1 MFGLADLSA
10 RLLRYGVASLGVLV
24 LGTAAA
30 CAATLDIPATH
41 PRLWFGEPGRL
52 AAARAFYPANPVAA
66 NNAMNGDNARHRAL
80 RALMTGN
87 AAECAVAVEWAMR
100 FDLEAADANG
110 DGSPDPGACNL
121 SSEGRY
127 CDRARWEGEQAIM
140 TYDWCHASF
149 TPSQRATFT
158 ARWNRYISALN
169 EGPYNWQRMP
179 ANNYY
184 WGFLRNSLL
193 WGIASH
199 GENSLAQGFI
209 DHAIDARYTQTFVP
223 WSNTFGAGGVP
234 GEGSQYGAY
243 PIEYST
249 VALWSARDFG
259 YDAYVASPYWDHVS
273 YYLSYAT
280 TPAPTVGSNG
290 SAFDVFPF
298 NDDHNFLS
306 GGSAEKSGYADLLGV
321 LILRDPTS
329 DRARHARAWLAR
341 TGTQP
346 SWWVR
351 AALASAGGAQGNDD
365 LPLDYFASG
374 YTFIYARSDRTAA
387 ATATLLELG
396 ALGSQLRGGL
406 EHDGREAGSF
416 QIWRKSRW
424 MSRESVGYRGSDYVR
439 GWSNGAATS
448 AEHPVAHNT
457 VLFEGNGQ
465 IGAFHAQ
472 PQLLRLQTAP
482 RFTYAAVNLR
492 DSYRSHAASVP
503 QSQCWLARDDWPFAE
518 RVVREFVSL
527 RQWNVLLVVDRLRA
541 SSDSLLPVYASP
553 CVTVGYTP
561 AAAAAVRKTFLLH
574 YPAEP
579 AVSGRRVSAVAG
591 DQAIDAHLLL
601 PATSAPRIIDERSC
615 SGCARGQFRL
625 EVDDSG
631 AADTVFMHAIHTRD
645 SSAAPLNVA
654 LTTAAGQWTVVLTRA
669 DGSRATLRLPA
680 GLDVGPA
687 SVQFD
692 NEPAES
698 LHGGVQGMHVLPQG
712 PVWDSLSDTIF
723 SNGFEVSP

>member
-1 MFGLADLSA
+1 MSVSA
-10 RLLRYGVASLGVLV
+10 PPMAHVWRYGFAMLCIVLSGSTACVA
-24 LGTAAA
+24 AE
-30 CAATLDIPATH
+30 LDIPATH
-41 PRLWFGEPGRL
+41 PRLWFGAPGRL

-66 NNAMNGDNARHRAL
+66 GNAMNGDNARNRAL
-80 RALMTGN
+80 RALMSGN

-110 DGSPDPGACNL
+110 DGNADPGACNL

-140 TYDWCHASF
+140 TYDWCHGSF
-149 TPSQRATFT
+149 TASQRATFI
-158 ARWNRYISALN
+158 ARWNRYIGALN

-199 GENSLAQGFI
+199 GENSRAQEFI

-223 WSNTFGAGGVP
+223 WSHTYGIGGVP

-259 YDAYVASPYWDHVS
+259 YDAYAASPYWDHAS
-273 YYLSYAT
+273 YYLAYAT
-280 TPAPTVGSNG
+280 TPAPTVGPAG
-290 SAFDVFPF
+290 TTFEVFPF
-298 NDDHNFLS
+298 NDDHNFLN
-306 GGSAEKSGYADLLGV
+306 GSSAQKSGYADLLGV

-329 DRARHARAWLAR
+329 ERARHARAWLAR

-351 AALASAGGAQGNDD
+351 AALASAAGVQGSDD
-365 LPLDYFASG
+365 LPLDYLAAG
-374 YTFIYARSDRTAA
+374 YAFVYTRSDRTAA
-387 ATATLLELG
+387 ATSTLLELG

-424 MSRESVGYRGSDYVR
+424 LSRESVGYRGSDYVR
-439 GWSNGAATS
+439 GWNNGGATS

-472 PQLLRLQTAP
+472 PRLLRLQTAP
-482 RFTYAAVNLR
+482 RFTYAVVDLR
-492 DSYRSHAASVP
+492 DSYRSQATTVSP
-503 QSQCWLARDDWPFAE
+503 GQCWLARDDWPFAE
-518 RVVREFVSL
+518 RVVREFIAL
-527 RQWNVLLVVDRLRA
+527 RQWSVLLVVDRLRA
-541 SSDSLLPVYASP
+541 SNDSLLPVYASP
-553 CVTVGYTP
+553 CVPVGYTP
-561 AAAAAVRKTFLLH
+561 LAATVVRKTFLLH

-579 AVSGRRVSAVAG
+579 GVSGRRVSAVSG

-601 PATSAPRIIDERSC
+601 PASSVPRIIDERSC
-615 SGCARGQFRL
+615 SGCTRGQFRL

-631 AADTVFMHAIHTRD
+631 TADTVFLHAIHTRD
-645 SSAAPLNVA
+645 ASASPLSATV
-654 LTTAAGQWTVVLTRA
+654 TTAAGQWTVALTRA
-669 DGSRATLRLPA
+669 DGSRATVRLPT

-692 NEPAES
+692 DEPAES
-698 LHGGVQGMHVLPQG
+698 LHGGVQGMHILTQG
-712 PVWDSLSDTIF
+712 PVWDALTDTIF
-723 SNGFEVSP
+723 ASSFEVMP